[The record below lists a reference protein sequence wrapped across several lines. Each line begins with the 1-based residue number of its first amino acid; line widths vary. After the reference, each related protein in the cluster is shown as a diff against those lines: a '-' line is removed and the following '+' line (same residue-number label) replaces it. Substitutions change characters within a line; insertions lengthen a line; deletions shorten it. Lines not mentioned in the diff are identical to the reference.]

1 MAEIPKQESQTVKDI
16 YQYYEDTRSDWRRPH
31 LGGSQIGAKCSR
43 SLWYQFHWCSAPNFP
58 GQMLRLFETGNIEED
73 RVVSDLR
80 HAGIEVYDRD
90 PKNPEQQ
97 IRYVDPE
104 CGGHF
109 SGSFDGVGKG
119 FKESTAWHLIE
130 IKSTNTKGYNDLLKN
145 GIEKAKPIHYAQIQI
160 YLKWSGLT
168 RAHYF
173 SVCKDND
180 KYYNERVRYDKEF
193 AETLT
198 AKAKA
203 IIFAPEP
210 PDGISMHG
218 DAWDCKYCDY
228 APLCKREA
236 LPEINCRTCSHSTP
250 KIMDMKGRWDCERLQ
265 KLITTDDQKDACQHH
280 IYIPALVPMDVS
292 DADAD
297 AGTITYADGT
307 INGPGAVSSREMR
320 CKYEKK

>member
-203 IIFAPEP
+203 IIFAPNP

-236 LPEINCRTCSHSTP
+236 LPEINCRTCAHSEP
-250 KIMDMKGRWDCERLQ
+250 FKAGGQWSCLRHAHFV
-265 KLITTDDQKDACQHH
+265 DADTMREGCPDH
-280 IYIPALVPMDVS
+280 IYLPSLVPVDV
-292 DADAD
+292 ADAD
-297 AGTITYADGT
+297 PERGTITYADGT
-307 INGPGAVSSREMR
+307 INGPAAGSSREMR
-320 CKYEKK
+320 CKYGKR